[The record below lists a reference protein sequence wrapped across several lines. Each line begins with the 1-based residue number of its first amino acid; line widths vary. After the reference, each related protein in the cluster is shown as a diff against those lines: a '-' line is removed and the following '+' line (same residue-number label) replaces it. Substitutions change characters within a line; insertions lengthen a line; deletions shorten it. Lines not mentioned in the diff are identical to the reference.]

1 MKFSSLYDPE
11 QWTFTKE
18 VLTDGTTVLHFDNG
32 AVASYPPLP
41 EGDALERM
49 AKRACE
55 ANYKILRRIAAE
67 KLENENNVS

>member
-1 MKFSSLYDPE
+1 MKISKTYAPE

-18 VLTDGTTVLHFDNG
+18 VLPDGTTVLHFDNG

-41 EGDALERM
+41 VGDALEHM

-55 ANYKILRRIAAE
+55 ANYKILRRIADE
-67 KLENENNVS
+67 KSVHENRVP